1 MFSWFI
7 SAPPFGAEQ
16 RDRIAVTALL
26 TFSGRSWSAGDRHDD
41 TISMLLPPRPLF
53 PASTL
58 ITQSQSNRAIGD
70 DQRFSEAPGPP
81 QELCPGRSG
90 YRGTTNRT
98 RKVAMAAQNSD
109 HDKARELAEKALD
122 KLVEGDEA
130 AGDKLIKQAEKIDP
144 TAIDEVAE
152 DLDISD
158 DDIEQAEDSGKGDA
172 QK

>member
-1 MFSWFI
+1 MI
-7 SAPPFGAEQ
+7 SAFLVHLGYSRNSAQ
-16 RDRIAVTALL
+16 DVGLSRD
-26 TFSGRSWSAGDRHDD
+26 DKPH
-41 TISMLLPPRPLF
+41 
-53 PASTL
+53 
-58 ITQSQSNRAIGD
+58 
-70 DQRFSEAPGPP
+70 
-81 QELCPGRSG
+81 
-90 YRGTTNRT
+90 T
-98 RKVAMAAQNSD
+98 RKIAMVTQDSD

-158 DDIEQAEDSGKGDA
+158 EDIEQAKDSGKGDA

>member
-1 MFSWFI
+1 MI
-7 SAPPFGAEQ
+7 SAFLGHLGHPRNSAQ
-16 RDRIAVTALL
+16 DARV
-26 TFSGRSWSAGDRHDD
+26 SAGRQ
-41 TISMLLPPRPLF
+41 I
-53 PASTL
+53 A
-58 ITQSQSNRAIGD
+58 
-70 DQRFSEAPGPP
+70 
-81 QELCPGRSG
+81 
-90 YRGTTNRT
+90 
-98 RKVAMAAQNSD
+98 RKTSMAAQNSD

-158 DDIEQAEDSGKGDA
+158 EDIEQAQDSGKSDA

>member
-1 MFSWFI
+1 MLS
-7 SAPPFGAEQ
+7 PTQP
-16 RDRIAVTALL
+16 
-26 TFSGRSWSAGDRHDD
+26 
-41 TISMLLPPRPLF
+41 LLPPP
-53 PASTL
+53 STGHH
-58 ITQSQSNRAIGD
+58 SNSRAI
-70 DQRFSEAPGPP
+70 EAPAMINALSETSGSLP
-81 QELCPGRSG
+81 ELCSERSG

-98 RKVAMAAQNSD
+98 RKTSMAQQDSD

-158 DDIEQAEDSGKGDA
+158 EDIEQAQDSGKGDA